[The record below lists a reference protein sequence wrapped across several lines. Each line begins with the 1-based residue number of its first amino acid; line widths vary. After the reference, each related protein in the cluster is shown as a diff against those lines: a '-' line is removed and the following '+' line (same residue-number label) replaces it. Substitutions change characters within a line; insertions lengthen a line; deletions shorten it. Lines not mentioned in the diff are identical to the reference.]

1 MYYIIIPETL
11 IGMFILLILCIV
23 WGTGSLIS
31 ASWAILLY
39 GVFFILSI
47 LLLSM
52 LFLTYLV
59 GDDEKKGTPLYIR
72 IFKFCCTFLF
82 PFLTMCIVKKQ
93 IIDKYKYDDNTEFP
107 IKGNVLLVLM
117 GCIVIMILLFM
128 LISKLN
134 IFISIVIWSIVLLFS
149 QQIKV
154 NIVEQIAK
162 HEIVTVI
169 SFEDKKTGKIYN
181 ATGNYYYNSGMLG
194 DVTKDQVEVIDD
206 NGEAKMLYR
215 RSVRVC
221 EYISRYDVLVE
232 TNADVN
238 TLLNVN

>member
-1 MYYIIIPETL
+1 
-11 IGMFILLILCIV
+11 
-23 WGTGSLIS
+23 
-31 ASWAILLY
+31 
-39 GVFFILSI
+39 
-47 LLLSM
+47 
-52 LFLTYLV
+52 
-59 GDDEKKGTPLYIR
+59 
-72 IFKFCCTFLF
+72 
-82 PFLTMCIVKKQ
+82 MCIVKKQ

-117 GCIVIMILLFM
+117 GCIVIMMLLFM

-134 IFISIVIWSIVLLFS
+134 IFISIIIWSIVLLFS

-232 TNADVN
+232 ENADVY
-238 TLLNVN
+238 TLLSVN